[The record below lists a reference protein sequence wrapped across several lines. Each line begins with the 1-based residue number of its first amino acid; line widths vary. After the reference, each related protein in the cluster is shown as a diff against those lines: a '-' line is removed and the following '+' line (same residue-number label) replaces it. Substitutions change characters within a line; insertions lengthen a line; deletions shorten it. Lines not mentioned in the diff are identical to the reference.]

1 MSCRAGFV
9 WETSQHFCRYLTDC
23 GISCDVIT
31 PHLLAAPFFRGTFNC
46 LIIPTGFAN
55 PKYSRVLPALRAS
68 ASRIER
74 FVENGGNL
82 LVFGA
87 AIDKADAYD
96 WLPFP
101 LNYRHDYRQRS
112 VAYEQG
118 SPAGMILA
126 DYDAGCIECDGIFTG
141 GEECGP
147 AAISC
152 TDGTVLID
160 RQVGAGRVIVTSIH
174 EYPSRAFIAAFCAA
188 GTQTLF

>member
-1 MSCRAGFV
+1 M
-9 WETSQHFCRYLTDC
+9 
-23 GISCDVIT
+23 
-31 PHLLAAPFFRGTFNC
+31 LAAPFFRGTFNC

-68 ASRIER
+68 APRIER

-87 AIDKADAYD
+87 AVDKADVYD

-101 LNYRHDYRQRS
+101 LQYCHDYRLRS
-112 VAYEQG
+112 VICEG
-118 SPAGMILA
+118 GNPAGAILA
-126 DYDAGCIECDGIFTG
+126 DYDAASIGCDGVFTG
-141 GEECGP
+141 LMEHGT
-147 AAISC
+147 AAVSC
-152 TDGTVLID
+152 TEGAVLID
-160 RQVGAGRVIVTSIH
+160 CRVGEGRVIVTSIH